1 MFSKPE
7 PPGASQF
14 RAAIFDMD
22 GLLVDSERVTLRAW
36 IDAAR
41 ALNCVL
47 AEADY
52 LQVVGRASPESD
64 NLLAAM
70 LGGRAMFDKVL
81 REVVARLADHGAEPL
96 FPIKPGVAA
105 MLQALCDAGVPCAVA
120 SSSRRDEIEH
130 RLARVGVL
138 QYFRVWAGGNEV
150 DRGKPDPA
158 LYRLAA
164 ARLGVEPAACLA
176 FEDSEN
182 GALAAHAA
190 GVAVVIVPDL
200 KQPSDAVAA
209 RCHAVLAS
217 LDVAHEHLPRWFSGI
232 APA

>member
-1 MFSKPE
+1 
-7 PPGASQF
+7 
-14 RAAIFDMD
+14 MD

-41 ALNCVL
+41 ALNFVL

-64 NLLAAM
+64 AMLAAM

-81 REVVARLADHGAEPL
+81 REVAARLADTGPEPL
-96 FPIKPGVAA
+96 FPIKPGAA
-105 MLQALCDAGVPCAVA
+105 VLLQSLRTAGVPCAVA
-120 SSSRRDEIEH
+120 SSSRRDEIAH
-130 RLARVGVL
+130 RLGRVGVL
-138 QYFRVWAGGNEV
+138 HHFQALAGGDEV
-150 DRGKPDPA
+150 ERGKPDPA

-164 ARLGVEPAACLA
+164 ARLGVDPSGCLA

-182 GALAAHAA
+182 GARAAQAA

-200 KQPSDAVAA
+200 KHPADDIAA
-209 RCHAVLAS
+209 RCHGVIAS
-217 LDVAHEHLPRWFSGI
+217 LEIAHGQVPTWFG
-232 APA
+232 AGLAA